1 LFFQFLKGSS
11 LRLISVPFILKY
23 TRKRHLRKSLRR
35 VRGASRPMRRFLFA
49 RSSSGQICNA
59 ICARA
64 CIHAHAIR
72 SNECVSA
79 STKGARQYSFKTESS
94 ERVARRGAR
103 EGQRGKQKQVRAS
116 NSGRP
121 CCRLPTAFL
130 QHNAPRATHTSGT
143 IHGIH
148 THTRAHTYTHATSY
162 TYSVGLRGITALG
175 SHRYHHEDE
184 YGWICANRLC
194 ALSFVEFKS
203 QSPEKRILS

>member
-1 LFFQFLKGSS
+1 
-11 LRLISVPFILKY
+11 
-23 TRKRHLRKSLRR
+23 
-35 VRGASRPMRRFLFA
+35 MRRFLFA

-64 CIHAHAIR
+64 CIHAYAIR
-72 SNECVSA
+72 NSECVSA

-143 IHGIH
+143 IHG
-148 THTRAHTYTHATSY
+148 THTQTRARTRIQCERATRTVSDCEASPPLGASA
-162 TYSVGLRGITALG
+162 TITTA
-175 SHRYHHEDE
+175 RTDE
-184 YGWICANRLC
+184 
-194 ALSFVEFKS
+194 
-203 QSPEKRILS
+203 

>member
-1 LFFQFLKGSS
+1 MHVYANEIILSRLAFPIAFPTEESS
-11 LRLISVPFILKY
+11 LRLACVSFILKY
-23 TRKRHLRKSLRR
+23 KRKKLFEKVSLRR

-64 CIHAHAIR
+64 CTRTRHSEQRVCMCARAR
-72 SNECVSA
+72 VCAA

-143 IHGIH
+143 IHGH
-148 THTRAHTYTHATSY
+148 TCSRARARAHSCERATRIMSDCEA
-162 TYSVGLRGITALG
+162 SPPLGAAITTA
-175 SHRYHHEDE
+175 RTDE
-184 YGWICANRLC
+184 
-194 ALSFVEFKS
+194 
-203 QSPEKRILS
+203 